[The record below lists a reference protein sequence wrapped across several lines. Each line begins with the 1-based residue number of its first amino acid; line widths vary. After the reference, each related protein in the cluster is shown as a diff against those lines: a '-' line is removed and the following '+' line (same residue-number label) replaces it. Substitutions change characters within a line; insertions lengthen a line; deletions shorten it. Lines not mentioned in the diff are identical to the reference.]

1 MKNRTQ
7 QIGIAGLFAI
17 FFSWVFAVAP
27 GMGSDPATLFSPSW
41 TSKRAPVLLA
51 KKDTDTPKKEI
62 PTYEKAMREA
72 VNQFLAVVESIDK
85 KNQPKEW
92 KLQQIFQFNQSVR
105 WGPDAQLTYYIFDEQ
120 MRLLDCV
127 DFRQFIG
134 KDFYEW
140 ADTSG
145 RKPFQTLKKGILEKG
160 LETVELTWPLP
171 KGQFPVP
178 SKAHGQPYQSLN
190 ITITVIIPDQFLAA
204 FEEIYRTVGVRL
216 KNDPPEN
223 RRRGSPDGSD

>member
-1 MKNRTQ
+1 
-7 QIGIAGLFAI
+7 
-17 FFSWVFAVAP
+17 
-27 GMGSDPATLFSPSW
+27 MGGDPATLFSPFW
-41 TSKRAPVLLA
+41 TSKSAPIFLA

-105 WGPDAQLTYYIFDEQ
+105 WGPDAQFTYYIFDEQ

-127 DFRQFIG
+127 DFRQFVG

-145 RKPFQTLKKGILEKG
+145 RKPFQLLKKGILEKG
-160 LETVELTWPLP
+160 METVELTWPMP

-178 SKAHGQPYQSLN
+178 SKSHGQPYKSLH
-190 ITITVIIPDQFLAA
+190 ITVTVIVPDQFLEA
-204 FEEIYRTVGVRL
+204 FEEPYRPNKLLLQG
-216 KNDPPEN
+216 DPPGK
-223 RRRGSPDGSD
+223 RPKVKPATKAK